1 MWEFETLIAHPHGEM
16 QKAYRVSIL
25 NSDERAGLA
34 TDLGVATV
42 ELRATAMN
50 MDEIP

>member
-1 MWEFETLIAHPHGEM
+1 M

-34 TDLGVATV
+34 TDLGVAAV